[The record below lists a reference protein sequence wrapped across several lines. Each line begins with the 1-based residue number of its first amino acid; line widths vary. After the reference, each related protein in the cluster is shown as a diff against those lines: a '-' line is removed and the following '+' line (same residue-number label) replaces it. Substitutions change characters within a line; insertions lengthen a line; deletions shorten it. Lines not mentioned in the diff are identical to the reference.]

1 MTDRS
6 GEASQRLIGAAY
18 AVGAYVL
25 WGFLPLY
32 FVLLEP
38 TGPWEVVAWRV
49 LLSLVF
55 YLIAIPIV
63 GGWPR
68 LRAVTRQRRLVLWTG
83 VAGVLIYLNWQIFL
97 IATLTGHV
105 IEMSLGY
112 FINPIVTVLLG
123 VTVLREHLSRLQWLA
138 VGLAALA
145 ALIIIVAY
153 GAFPWLAL
161 GVAFSFGFYGL
172 VKKHIGPS
180 VDVLSGL
187 TLESLW
193 LAPIAIG
200 LLVVVGMTS
209 GLTMGSAGAGHA
221 VLLSLAGVITA
232 APLMLFAAGARRV
245 PLTVLGI
252 AQFITPIMQLVIGVW
267 VLGEPMPI
275 ERWIGFAVVWL
286 ALAVL
291 TADSL
296 LGRNRLRRGTVEDST
311 WPDRGEDP
319 ARRPAS
325 RDT

>member
-1 MTDRS
+1 M
-6 GEASQRLIGAAY
+6 AGAAF

-32 FVLLEP
+32 FVLLSP

-55 YLIAIPIV
+55 YVIAIPVV

-68 LRAVTRQRRLVLWTG
+68 LRAVMADRRLLAWTA

-97 IATLTGHV
+97 IATMTGHV

-112 FINPIVTVLLG
+112 FINPIVTILLG
-123 VTVLREHLSRLQWLA
+123 VTVLRERLSPLQWIA

-145 ALIIIVAY
+145 AVVIVVGY

-161 GVAFSFGFYGL
+161 GVALSFGLYGL
-172 VKKHIGPS
+172 VKKQIGPS

-193 LAPIAIG
+193 LAPLAIV
-200 LLVVVGMTS
+200 LLVVVSLTS
-209 GLTMGSAGAGHA
+209 GLTMATAGAGHA
-221 VLLSLAGVITA
+221 VLLALAGVITA

-245 PLTVLGI
+245 PLTVIGI
-252 AQFITPIMQLVIGVW
+252 AQFITPIMQLIIGVW
-267 VLGEPMPI
+267 VLGEPMPLD
-275 ERWIGFAVVWL
+275 RWIGFAVVWV

-291 TADSL
+291 TVDSL
-296 LGRNRLRRGTVEDST
+296 LAARGRSVRRSRTAAIVEHEHSGI
-311 WPDRGEDP
+311 PDDRTRQE
-319 ARRPAS
+319 
-325 RDT
+325 

>member
-1 MTDRS
+1 MTEHSD
-6 GEASQRLIGAAY
+6 EATTRLVGAAF

-32 FVLLEP
+32 FVLLAP

-49 LLSLVF
+49 LLSLAF

-68 LRAVTRQRRLVLWTG
+68 LRAILRQRRLVLWTG

-123 VTVLREHLSRLQWLA
+123 VTVLREHLSRLQWMA
-138 VGLAALA
+138 IGLAALA
-145 ALIIIVAY
+145 AVVIVVGY

-172 VKKHIGPS
+172 VKRYIGPS

-193 LAPIAIG
+193 LAPLAAG
-200 LLVVVGMTS
+200 LLVVVGATS
-209 GLTMGSAGAGHA
+209 GLTMGAAGAGHA
-221 VLLSLAGVITA
+221 VLLALAGVVTA

-252 AQFITPIMQLVIGVW
+252 AQFITPIMQLIIGVW
-267 VLGEPMPI
+267 VLDEPMPA

-286 ALAVL
+286 ALIVL
-291 TADSL
+291 TVDSL
-296 LGRNRLRRGTVEDST
+296 VGRNRLRRGTVENST
-311 WPDRGEDP
+311 WSERGEDP
-319 ARRPAS
+319 AQRPAS